1 MVYSLFLW
9 TSSLSAVRLHSHAC
23 LISRA
28 NAEQIGQLTTYIIH
42 KWPQRGDTFMIAE
55 LTFSIATFI
64 LLSTVN
70 PFLAPFS
77 PVMTMCLVAIVHL
90 GGIVIFT
97 VLYRISPFHP
107 LAAYPGPFINKV
119 TSLRLLMVV
128 YSGKR
133 HLIVTEWH
141 ERYGRFVRTGAFDWL
156 S

>member
-1 MVYSLFLW
+1 MPG
-9 TSSLSAVRLHSHAC
+9 
-23 LISRA
+23 LI
-28 NAEQIGQLTTYIIH
+28 AEWIGQLTTYLIH

-55 LTFSIATFI
+55 LAFSIATFI
-64 LLSTVN
+64 LCNTVDH
-70 PFLAPFS
+70 PAPFS
-77 PVMTMCLVAIVHL
+77 PLMTTSLVAVVHL

-133 HLIVTEWH
+133 HLIITEWH
-141 ERYGRFVRTGAFDWL
+141 ERYGRFVRTGVSTLPSIFEPIHTH
-156 S
+156 